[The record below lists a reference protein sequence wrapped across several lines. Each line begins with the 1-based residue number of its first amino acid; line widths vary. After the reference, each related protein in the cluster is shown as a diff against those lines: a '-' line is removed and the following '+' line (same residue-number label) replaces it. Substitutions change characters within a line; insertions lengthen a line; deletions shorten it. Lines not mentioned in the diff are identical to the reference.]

1 MKRHL
6 ISLLRFIPGII
17 AICTIGLLSACGDD
31 DETPFVPQPSITFDA
46 TGNGEI
52 SFNDDRTELSLTSG
66 TAVTWSFNL
75 NTPGGFR
82 SFVTAGF
89 RENIVIEDENSTD
102 AVVSISEDRTTAT
115 ISNLTTT
122 FSGNDEIEISF
133 ITTDELEQSN
143 VVRITVKISSP
154 DARTFSDITMMSPVQ
169 NSPDSPEDERTS
181 ATWFS
186 ANLGETIT
194 SADIV
199 AGSSLSKDV
208 DFGFYFSGGQA
219 VLSSPENFPA
229 SEYNLSPNGQNWST
243 LHITTFRTLTISQS
257 NFFTIRS
264 AFEIDEAY
272 NDGEDTAEDGEIS
285 NVTAGTAF
293 GFQTDVDKD
302 GGIIGGVLFIGSVA
316 PAPETSPASILIDVK
331 VQ

>member
-1 MKRHL
+1 
-6 ISLLRFIPGII
+6 
-17 AICTIGLLSACGDD
+17 
-31 DETPFVPQPSITFDA
+31 
-46 TGNGEI
+46 
-52 SFNDDRTELSLTSG
+52 
-66 TAVTWSFNL
+66 
-75 NTPGGFR
+75 
-82 SFVTAGF
+82 
-89 RENIVIEDENSTD
+89 
-102 AVVSISEDRTTAT
+102 
-115 ISNLTTT
+115 
-122 FSGNDEIEISF
+122 
-133 ITTDELEQSN
+133 
-143 VVRITVKISSP
+143 
-154 DARTFSDITMMSPVQ
+154 MSPVQ
-169 NSPDSPEDERTS
+169 NSPDTPEDERTS

-208 DFGFYFSGGQA
+208 DFGFYFSGGQS

-272 NDGEDTAEDGEIS
+272 NDGEDTAEDGEIR
-285 NVTAGTAF
+285 NITAGTAI

-302 GGIIGGVLFIGSVA
+302 GGIIRGIMFIRSVT
-316 PAPETSPASILIDVK
+316 PATETSPASMLIDVK